1 MDLIDFEWQRCI
13 DGFRID
19 HYDEE
24 PYDLIRH
31 GGLESASS
39 RFERYRPTEFPAL
52 FQQFADMPHSTKG
65 MGDFANRFGL
75 LEMGRVTPSIKHVTA
90 STLVYPLLAHHRAL
104 CWAISRFEAGDGLAL
119 AHLYNEDRDPGIG
132 WLRTELRLQSSG
144 KLSLVFVPSSLIQF
158 LWLQFALHVASGAK
172 LLRCERCNLPF
183 PCGSGTGRRET
194 AKFCSN
200 RCKVASFRKR
210 TAATELMKGG
220 HSRPKAVR
228 RADVGGGARGRKNPR

>member
-1 MDLIDFEWQRCI
+1 MDLIEFEWERCI
-13 DGFRID
+13 DGFRINYFD
-19 HYDEE
+19 GDDPWDKY
-24 PYDLIRH
+24 

-52 FQQFADMPHSTKG
+52 FQQFADVPHSTEG

-75 LEMGRVTPSIKHVTA
+75 LEMGRVTPSTKHTLA
-90 STLVYPLLAHHRAL
+90 STLVYQILVHHRAL
-104 CWAISRFEAGDGLAL
+104 RWAISRFEAGDGLAL
-119 AHLYNEDRDPGIG
+119 AHLYNENRDLDIG
-132 WLRTELRLQSSG
+132 RLRTELRPQSSG
-144 KLSLVFVPSSLIQF
+144 KISLVFVPFSLIQF
-158 LWLQFALHVASGAK
+158 LWLQFALHVTSGAK

-210 TAATELMKGG
+210 NAATELMKGG
-220 HSRPKAVR
+220 HARPSKAGR
-228 RADVGGGARGRKNPR
+228 RADVGDASRKNPR